1 MKRTNVAI
9 SFANIRTSRSTYY
22 LLYDKCHSKTNTT
35 IIPYSILLQILASQA
50 KKQEKQEVLVKKQEK
65 IGIGSKNRKK
75 QELDTLLEGN
85 LPFFFVFLQFP
96 STSPR
101 GGLYLERH
109 FNGGFFALQVWR
121 AYIWRGLYMEGLL
134 FGILQYIFSAQQCFI
149 ATSVPGSSLTRNL
162 HKQPTIMKSLY
173 LLFNYHQLVNDI
185 VLSQEICIFEVKIS
199 FNSLLFRSCTNLE
212 SCPPKATSWICN
224 SCDQ

>member
-101 GGLYLERH
+101 GGLYLEGH
-109 FNGGFFALQVWR
+109 FNGGFFALRVWG
-121 AYIWRGLYMEGLL
+121 AYTWRGFFSEFYSIFFLL
-134 FGILQYIFSAQQCFI
+134 SNALLQHLFQD
-149 ATSVPGSSLTRNL
+149 L
-162 HKQPTIMKSLY
+162 H
-173 LLFNYHQLVNDI
+173 
-185 VLSQEICIFEVKIS
+185 
-199 FNSLLFRSCTNLE
+199 
-212 SCPPKATSWICN
+212 
-224 SCDQ
+224 

>member
-101 GGLYLERH
+101 RGLYLEGR
-109 FNGGFFALQVWR
+109 FNRGFFVLRVWG
-121 AYIWRGLYMEGLL
+121 AYIWRGLFSEFYGIFFLL
-134 FGILQYIFSAQQCFI
+134 SNALLQHLFQD
-149 ATSVPGSSLTRNL
+149 L
-162 HKQPTIMKSLY
+162 H
-173 LLFNYHQLVNDI
+173 
-185 VLSQEICIFEVKIS
+185 
-199 FNSLLFRSCTNLE
+199 
-212 SCPPKATSWICN
+212 
-224 SCDQ
+224 